1 LLQQLDLAELDDW
14 IEVGIVFD
22 VSLKPFGMGRK
33 DLKKGLDGIEAELAY
48 DGESRRGIGS
58 RSAETVLDRN
68 APQGRT
74 ELFDGQGHVGL
85 QVIVQVEMPS
95 LLEGVQNADVD
106 QDVSFPVL

>member
-1 LLQQLDLAELDDW
+1 
-14 IEVGIVFD
+14 
-22 VSLKPFGMGRK
+22 MGRK